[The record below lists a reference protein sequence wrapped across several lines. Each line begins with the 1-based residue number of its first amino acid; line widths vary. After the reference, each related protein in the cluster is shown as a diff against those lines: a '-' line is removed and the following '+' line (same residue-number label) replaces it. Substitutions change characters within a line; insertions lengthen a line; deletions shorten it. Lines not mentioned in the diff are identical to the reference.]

1 MKKSIPSY
9 ADPPFH
15 CPPDERRERFFRE
28 LRRKPAKSFYDSREW
43 LGLRFRVLAKHGA
56 VCMLCKTGGS
66 KTNPIQVDHIK
77 PRSKFPNLE
86 LVESN
91 LQVLCKQCNHGK
103 SNTDQTDFRY
113 RASAEL
119 TANIKKKLAT

>member
-1 MKKSIPSY
+1 
-9 ADPPFH
+9 
-15 CPPDERRERFFRE
+15 
-28 LRRKPAKSFYDSREW
+28 
-43 LGLRFRVLAKHGA
+43 
-56 VCMLCKTGGS
+56 MLCKTGGS

-77 PRSKFPNLE
+77 PRSKYPALE

-103 SNTDQTDFRY
+103 SNIDQTDFRY
-113 RASAEL
+113 LASAEL